1 MKLNITQKLMVG
13 FLVVLLCGTM
23 SGAISYV
30 SLDQIETQ
38 LQTFY
43 TTREKDG
50 DRRMESIIK
59 ELKHMKVLTF
69 ALIMLDFLVTVIVI
83 LILSNKFT
91 DPIISLSTMAKEI
104 GEGQWGKIIDI
115 SSQDEIGQL
124 AGTFNQMSRS
134 ILDREKQIEKAQ
146 EELKKR
152 DEILVKTNSE
162 LERLNEL
169 KSDFLS
175 TVSHELKTP
184 LTAIKG
190 YVSLIKNS
198 KIGPINQQQYKC
210 LVIADERVDH
220 LNNLISDLLDL
231 SKIEA
236 NRYEIKSKKDD
247 LARLIR
253 NTVSSLSPIF
263 KNKKLNLEVRIP
275 QGLSPV
281 HMDAP
286 KINQVLTNLLGN
298 AVKFTPSGGDIKVS
312 VTQDVSQNGGSGSGF
327 VQVDISDT
335 GIGLAPDQREK
346 IFEKFYQV
354 DHSPTRE
361 YDGTGLGLPIAKE
374 IVELHGGMI
383 WVKKMKG
390 KGSTF
395 SFTIPMAVEA
405 GAVESEKTAETK
417 KSRPTTRKKREKKV

>member
-13 FLVVLLCGTM
+13 FLVVLLCGTL

-30 SLDQIETQ
+30 SLAQIEMQ
-38 LQTFY
+38 FQSIY
-43 TTREKDG
+43 SAGGKDW
-50 DRRMESIIK
+50 DRMIESIIK
-59 ELKHMKVLTF
+59 ELKRMKVLTF
-69 ALIMLDFLVTVIVI
+69 TLIMLDFLVTIVVI

-91 DPIISLSTMAKEI
+91 DPIISLSKMAKEI
-104 GEGQWGKIIDI
+104 GEGHWGKGIDI

-124 AGTFNQMSRS
+124 ARTFNQMSRS
-134 ILDREKQIEKAQ
+134 ILDRENQIEKAQ
-146 EELKKR
+146 EELKKQ
-152 DEILVKTNSE
+152 DEILVKTNKE

-190 YVSLIKNS
+190 YVSLMKNH

-210 LVIADERVDH
+210 LTIADERVDH

-236 NRYEIKSKKDD
+236 DQYAIKSKRED

-253 NTVSSLSPIF
+253 NTVSSLTPIF
-263 KNKKLNLEVRIP
+263 KNKKLNLDVQVP

-281 HMDAP
+281 LMDGP
-286 KINQVLTNLLGN
+286 KINQVLTNLLSN
-298 AVKFTPSGGDIKVS
+298 AIKFTPSGGEIRVKVI
-312 VTQDVSQNGGSGSGF
+312 QDVSQDGGSGCGY

-361 YDGTGLGLPIAKE
+361 YDGTGLGLPIAKK
-374 IVELHGGMI
+374 IVELHGGKI
-383 WVKKMKG
+383 WVSKRKG

-395 SFTIPMAVEA
+395 SFTHTNC
-405 GAVESEKTAETK
+405 S
-417 KSRPTTRKKREKKV
+417 

>member
-1 MKLNITQKLMVG
+1 
-13 FLVVLLCGTM
+13 
-23 SGAISYV
+23 
-30 SLDQIETQ
+30 
-38 LQTFY
+38 
-43 TTREKDG
+43 
-50 DRRMESIIK
+50 
-59 ELKHMKVLTF
+59 
-69 ALIMLDFLVTVIVI
+69 
-83 LILSNKFT
+83 
-91 DPIISLSTMAKEI
+91 MAREI
-104 GEGQWGKIIDI
+104 GEGHWGKRIDI
-115 SSQDEIGQL
+115 FSQDEIGQL
-124 AGTFNQMSRS
+124 ARTFNQMSRS

-152 DEILVKTNSE
+152 DEILVKTNKE

-190 YVSLIKNS
+190 YVSLMKNS

-210 LVIADERVDH
+210 LAIADERVDH

-236 NRYEIKSKKDD
+236 NRYAIKSKQDD
-247 LARLIR
+247 LARLIS

-286 KINQVLTNLLGN
+286 KISQVLTNLLSN
-298 AVKFTPSGGDIKVS
+298 AIKFTPSGGDIMVS
-312 VTQDVSQNGGSGSGF
+312 VIQDVSQNGGSGSGF

-335 GIGLAPDQREK
+335 GIGLAPEQREK

-361 YDGTGLGLPIAKE
+361 YDGTGLGLPIAKK
-374 IVELHGGMI
+374 IVELHGGRI
-383 WVKKMKG
+383 WVKKRRG
-390 KGSTF
+390 KGSTL
-395 SFTIPMAVEA
+395 SFTIPMGVET
-405 GAVESEKTAETK
+405 GPEKSGKTAEINKNKT
-417 KSRPTTRKKREKKV
+417 RARKKRENKE